1 VKSFGDA
8 LKDGSVKLR
17 DYVERA
23 AQTGAL
29 DDRLF
34 AVDLSKAD
42 ALDAAEFF
50 DRTELVKNLETL
62 VRQVLRRVSQG
73 SGNAVYILDTVMG
86 GGKSHTLVYLYFLF
100 QKRPLANSRP
110 ELREILRD
118 EELEGVPDAEVVV
131 FDGMNADPSLLF
143 EEQPNIA
150 RFFKDGGG
158 KDKVTKNIE
167 AVGKPLVF
175 LLDEVLTYLA
185 KRKEIVV
192 DETKLKVNIKCTCG
206 KL

>member
-1 VKSFGDA
+1 VKSFSDA

-42 ALDAAEFF
+42 AVDAAEFF

-73 SGNAVYILDTVMG
+73 SGNAVYLLDTVMG
-86 GGKSHTLVYLYFLF
+86 W
-100 QKRPLANSRP
+100 R
-110 ELREILRD
+110 
-118 EELEGVPDAEVVV
+118 
-131 FDGMNADPSLLF
+131 
-143 EEQPNIA
+143 
-150 RFFKDGGG
+150 
-158 KDKVTKNIE
+158 
-167 AVGKPLVF
+167 
-175 LLDEVLTYLA
+175 
-185 KRKEIVV
+185 
-192 DETKLKVNIKCTCG
+192 
-206 KL
+206 